1 MATVRGLRHPKPMP
15 IPPLSTSDVLLRR
28 PSPVSI
34 SVPSGKRKVHVK
46 LHGGECAIFYAESG
60 AVSLLLLLLAR
71 AGASDPGPLCVYQH
85 RRILRCPFRLPERL
99 NE

>member
-1 MATVRGLRHPKPMP
+1 MAAVCGPHRPKTMP
-15 IPPLSTSDVLLRR
+15 IPPMSARRLLLQR

-34 SVPSGKRKVHVK
+34 SIPSGKRKGHVK
-46 LHGGECAIFYAESG
+46 LQGQEYAIFYAESG

-71 AGASDPGPLCVYQH
+71 AGVTYPGPLSVYQR
-85 RRILRCPFRLPERL
+85 RRIVRCPPRFPERL